1 MKSYMKEYIESIDK
15 LIENK
20 KIDNID
26 SVIEEHLLKIGF
38 YQHERLIHFL
48 VTMLFTGLTF
58 ATFIYTIN
66 NVSIAFMLLTI
77 IFFCLEVPYIFHYY
91 FLENSVQH
99 MYIQHDSLVEI
110 KNKKR
115 K

>member
-1 MKSYMKEYIESIDK
+1 MKEYIQSIDK
-15 LIENK
+15 LIESK

-26 SVIEEHLLKIGF
+26 EVIEEHLLKIGF

-48 VTMLFTGLTF
+48 VTMLFTILTF
-58 ATFIYTIN
+58 GCFLYTIN
-66 NVSIAFMLLTI
+66 NVSLAFILLTI
-77 IFFCLEVPYIFHYY
+77 VLMCLEVPYIFHYY

-99 MYIQHDSLVEI
+99 MYIQHDELVKI
-110 KNKKR
+110 RDKKS